1 MIALGDVAADRREP
15 GEDGLGLDALGDDG
29 HGEAAPQRDRVLDDL
44 AQARVAMALEARRV
58 EIVVMAPEVRSVGT
72 AVTALGPEVPAV
84 SEIVIV
90 VVMEET
96 TARSASGC
104 RSHRTFR

>member
-1 MIALGDVAADRREP
+1 MAIAKTVRSVVIAVTVVAV
-15 GEDGLGLDALGDDG
+15 ALVGIVA
-29 HGEAAPQRDRVLDDL
+29 EAVVVANVVSVVVQ
-44 AQARVAMALEARRV
+44 AQARVAMVLEARHEV
-58 EIVVMAPEVRSVGT
+58 IVVMAPEVRRVGT

-104 RSHRTFR
+104 RSRRTFR

>member
-1 MIALGDVAADRREP
+1 LAIAKTARSVEIAATAEAVALVEIVAEV
-15 GEDGLGLDALGDDG
+15 AVV
-29 HGEAAPQRDRVLDDL
+29 ASVVSVVVQ
-44 AQARVAMALEARRV
+44 AQARVAMALEARLV
-58 EIVVMAPEVRSVGT
+58 EIVVMAPEVRRVGT

-104 RSHRTFR
+104 RSRRTFR